1 MSVFTVHLLVL
12 TPFSCDSHQL
22 LKGAQ
27 KPASA
32 QLRVQR
38 WTDGKKAWC
47 VCVYVRTHAFW
58 GRTLWRREIDL
69 PGIHHVPSCHMSHL
83 ALW

>member
-12 TPFSCDSHQL
+12 TPFGCDSHQL

-47 VCVYVRTHAFW
+47 VCACAHAHVHTHTRVL
-58 GRTLWRREIDL
+58 GQDTLEK
-69 PGIHHVPSCHMSHL
+69 GN
-83 ALW
+83 